1 MFAFLIRSSSRAS
14 RCHHHRLVVRTFT
27 NPGTHVS
34 SNISRSGF
42 HVAMNNTPRH
52 RRLEPLTSVRYF
64 SDSGRKEPEPPEVYP
79 ETTTESETGTSLT
92 PLNVPEHWP
101 HVPVIAVSRNPVFP
115 RFIKLVELSDASL
128 ISLIRRKVKLNQPYA
143 AVFMK
148 RDEGNLAEVVKSLD
162 DIYPVGTFVQI
173 HELQDLGDRL
183 RMIVMAHRRVRI
195 VKQLSEEEVDAKSK
209 LTTKRRVNHGRRAP
223 VTRVLPFVG
232 DVNEVP
238 TVDQATSS
246 DPQVSSTD
254 QVTPQPV
261 TSTDQGTEP
270 VSNDQTTSTESDP
283 GGSEAE
289 KQERVLMD
297 EGQKQ
302 ERVLMDEVDGGQ
314 KQERVLI
321 DEGQKQERVLMAEV
335 ENVTNH
341 KFEMTEEVK
350 ALTQEIVKTI
360 RDIISMNPL
369 YRESVQ
375 QLIQAGQRV
384 VDNPI
389 YLSDLGAS
397 LVAAEP
403 KELQEI
409 LQELDIPKRLYLS
422 LSLLKKEYELSKLQ
436 QKIGKEVEE
445 KVKMQHRKYMLHEQL
460 KVSACLVKF

>member
-1 MFAFLIRSSSRAS
+1 MFALLIRSSPRVS
-14 RCHHHRLVVRTFT
+14 RCHHHRLVVRTFLT

-34 SNISRSGF
+34 RNVSRNGLHF
-42 HVAMNNTPRH
+42 GINNTSRL
-52 RRLEPLTSVRYF
+52 RRLEPLASVRYF
-64 SDSGRKEPEPPEVYP
+64 SSDSGRKEPEPPEVYP
-79 ETTTESETGTSLT
+79 EATPESEPGTSLT
-92 PLNVPEHWP
+92 PLNVPDHWP

-115 RFIKLVELSDASL
+115 RFIKLVELSDPSL

-148 RDEGNLAEVVKSLD
+148 RDESNLSEVVRSLD

-209 LTTKRRVNHGRRAP
+209 LTTKRRINHGRRGPAA
-223 VTRVLPFVG
+223 RVIPYVG
-232 DVNEVP
+232 DVNDMP

-246 DPQVSSTD
+246 DPQVSNAD
-254 QVTPQPV
+254 QMTPQSV
-261 TSTDQGTEP
+261 TGTES
-270 VSNDQTTSTESDP
+270 VSNDQTTESDP
-283 GGSEAE
+283 VIMGSSESP
-289 KQERVLMD
+289 KP
-297 EGQKQ
+297 
-302 ERVLMDEVDGGQ
+302 
-314 KQERVLI
+314 
-321 DEGQKQERVLMAEV
+321 ERVLMAEV
-335 ENVTNH
+335 ENLTNH

-460 KVSACLVKF
+460 KVSACLAKNLKNP

>member
-1 MFAFLIRSSSRAS
+1 MFALLTRSSSGAS
-14 RCHHHRLVVRTFT
+14 RCHHHRLVVRTFFT

-34 SNISRSGF
+34 RNVSRNGLRF
-42 HVAMNNTPRH
+42 AINNTSRL
-52 RRLEPLTSVRYF
+52 RRLEPLASVRYF
-64 SDSGRKEPEPPEVYP
+64 SSDSGRKEPEPPEVYP
-79 ETTTESETGTSLT
+79 ETTTEPEPGTSLT
-92 PLNVPEHWP
+92 PLNVPDHWP
-101 HVPVIAVSRNPVFP
+101 HVPVIAVTRNPVFP
-115 RFIKLVELSDASL
+115 RFIKLVELSDPSL

-148 RDEGNLAEVVKSLD
+148 RDEGNLSEVVKSLD

-209 LTTKRRVNHGRRAP
+209 LTTKRRVNHGRRGP
-223 VTRVLPFVG
+223 VARVVPYAG
-232 DVNEVP
+232 DVNEMP
-238 TVDQATSS
+238 TTDQATPS
-246 DPQVSSTD
+246 DPQVSNTD
-254 QVTPQPV
+254 QATPQSV
-261 TSTDQGTEP
+261 TSADQGNES
-270 VSNDQTTSTESDP
+270 VSNDQTTESDP
-283 GGSEAE
+283 VIIGSSEAP
-289 KQERVLMD
+289 KP
-297 EGQKQ
+297 
-302 ERVLMDEVDGGQ
+302 
-314 KQERVLI
+314 
-321 DEGQKQERVLMAEV
+321 ERVLMAEV
-335 ENVTNH
+335 ENLTNH
-341 KFEMTEEVK
+341 EFEMTEEVK

-460 KVSACLVKF
+460 KVSACLVKNLKKSLKAGKSVKFGKFREKSLKI